1 MLWQLRLT
9 EKVPLFSYFCLLRSV
24 LLHLVLLAVDGAQV
38 GFVAASANV
47 AQLFDGLSWHGFG
60 EAEAAPGVGG
70 CSDLCD
76 HRLPLHG

>member
-1 MLWQLRLT
+1 MAVT
-9 EKVPLFSYFCLLRSV
+9 EKVPLFSHFCLVNSV
-24 LLHLVLLAVDGAQV
+24 LLYLMLLAVDGAQV

-60 EAEAAPGVGG
+60 EAKAAPGVSG